1 MKNTFLRSKE
11 KASRT
16 TDTRTEAPN
25 EYASDQLQAGVDEVG
40 HDAGQIAVSTS
51 DFAFRKGREAV
62 QRRRAK
68 TKDGQEPTQ
77 HPFDI
82 PQADSSQR
90 LQPTEGNRRPKT
102 RDNFPRRARQRESQN
117 RANGLKRLTGT
128 QSSAPRWRGS
138 LKKYEPSC
146 RPLSVEDSY
155 PSIEP
160 WKSELRPER
169 GIFAPEILP
178 PAPTLP
184 LYGRTTQFDT
194 FRRDRRCP

>member
-1 MKNTFLRSKE
+1 MTLDRLQFLPAILLSA
-11 KASRT
+11 KAVRPSRGGG
-16 TDTRTEAPN
+16 RKRKMARNLPN
-25 EYASDQLQAGVDEVG
+25 ILLIYPKQTVAKDCSQQRAIVG
-40 HDAGQIAVSTS
+40 
-51 DFAFRKGREAV
+51 
-62 QRRRAK
+62 QRRG
-68 TKDGQEPTQ
+68 T
-77 HPFDI
+77 I
-82 PQADSSQR
+82 S
-90 LQPTEGNRRPKT
+90 
-102 RDNFPRRARQRESQN
+102 PRRARQRESQN

>member
-1 MKNTFLRSKE
+1 MREIKTRKKSKGVKPLEKGVSTGDRMKNTFLRSKE

-82 PQADSSQR
+82 
-90 LQPTEGNRRPKT
+90 
-102 RDNFPRRARQRESQN
+102 
-117 RANGLKRLTGT
+117 
-128 QSSAPRWRGS
+128 
-138 LKKYEPSC
+138 
-146 RPLSVEDSY
+146 LS
-155 PSIEP
+155 
-160 WKSELRPER
+160 
-169 GIFAPEILP
+169 
-178 PAPTLP
+178 
-184 LYGRTTQFDT
+184 
-194 FRRDRRCP
+194 